1 MAWRISQCQTV
12 EVVMVMAHIVL
23 DASRG
28 DGTLAFYC
36 LALVQGL
43 VVIIKILNLV
53 NQNNW

>member
-12 EVVMVMAHIVL
+12 KVVMVMAHIVL